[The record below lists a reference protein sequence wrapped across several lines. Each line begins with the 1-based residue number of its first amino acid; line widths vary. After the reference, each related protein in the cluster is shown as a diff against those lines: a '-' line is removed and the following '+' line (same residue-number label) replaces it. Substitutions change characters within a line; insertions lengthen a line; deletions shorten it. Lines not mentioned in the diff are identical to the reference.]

1 MKTIKNL
8 FSTPRKAI
16 LTVLCT
22 LGLMAVVGTGTVYA
36 ASSIAESSSIG
47 AENAKNFAFA
57 DAGVDP
63 VTAENIR
70 AKFDFEKGT
79 FVYEVEFIA
88 GGVEYEYLIK
98 ASDGS
103 VIKKETEVR
112 ETESVPETEQ
122 IGIHAAREKALAD
135 ADLSQDEVTF
145 TKEETDMD
153 DGVLVYE
160 IEFCSADYEYEYEID
175 AFSGK
180 ILSRSKEVRRAANTS
195 QPGQDSESQPADSQR
210 PGQDS
215 ESEPDKSDSET
226 SRNDSSAQNGT
237 IGVAAAKAKALEN
250 AGVSAEAVT
259 FTKAKLDYE
268 DGLPVYEIEFY
279 TADYEYEYEIDATT
293 GRILERSKE
302 ALKNSV
308 DKDGNTPAGS
318 SYIGTDKAKTA
329 ALRHAGLSTEEVVFT
344 KVKLETEK
352 DLAVYEIEFCAGGM
366 EYEYTV
372 NAVNGNI
379 LAYEAERDD

>member
-1 MKTIKNL
+1 MKTLKKL
-8 FSTPRKAI
+8 FSSPRKAI
-16 LTVLCT
+16 FSILCT
-22 LGLMAVVGTGTVYA
+22 LGLVAVVGAGTVYA
-36 ASSIAESSSIG
+36 ASGIAESSSIG

-63 VTAENIR
+63 VTAENVR

-112 ETESVPETEQ
+112 ETESVPETEP

-135 ADLSQDEVTF
+135 ANLSGDEVTF
-145 TKEETDMD
+145 TKAETDMD

-180 ILSRSKEVRRAANTS
+180 ILSRSKEIRQAANTP
-195 QPGQDSESQPADSQR
+195 QPGQDSESQPD
-210 PGQDS
+210 
-215 ESEPDKSDSET
+215 ESDSEN
-226 SRNDSSAQNGT
+226 SRNESSAQGGT
-237 IGVAAAKAKALEN
+237 IGVAAAKTKALEN

-268 DGLPVYEIEFY
+268 DGLPFYEIEFY

-302 ALKNSV
+302 ALKDSV
-308 DKDGNTPAGS
+308 DKDGNAPAGS

-344 KVKLETEK
+344 KVKLEIEK